1 MTPFSIDTDQL
12 EARIDELAR
21 FDRMLGDQLDRLD
34 ETMGQLR
41 GNWSG
46 SASDAQQRAH
56 QEWSR
61 GFDEMR
67 RAVVGMR
74 EVARVAHA
82 NYTSAARTN
91 VRMWS
96 QVG

>member
-1 MTPFSIDTDQL
+1 MSAFSIDTDQL

-21 FDRMLGDQLDRLD
+21 FDRMLGEQLDRLD
-34 ETMGQLR
+34 ATMGQLR
-41 GNWSG
+41 GSWSG

-56 QEWSR
+56 REWAR

-82 NYTSAARTN
+82 NYTNAARAN
-91 VRMWS
+91 VRMW
-96 QVG
+96 GRLG